1 MSKNLNDHS
10 LIKEEEKKDHNN
22 QAFIENMLSENSFL
36 LKQSQSNCC
45 KCNCCTKIP
54 LFLCFFLIASIF
66 LIILLGAFLV
76 TGIVLMKSLYKEI
89 NDLYF
94 TNFVIDPIINK
105 KTNSTQSFNI
115 KNEVLDSIYLESKL
129 TNMQIASEFILE
141 NLDKYKDDTNI
152 INKMTSN
159 NNFKCIRIDGEENTE
174 NNDCTNNYE
183 DNYYVYKNE
192 ENNIDEDFK
201 KFFFGMTPY
210 LRFFENNLEFKD
222 IFENKF
228 LNMKEFFFYLK
239 KNNDDSDNNENNNQN
254 NEDKFKVLL
263 TYCNNWNT
271 ENGLIE
277 YVFNSSNFNDIINEI
292 NTNNINSE
300 EDDSNTFVE
309 YIVNNDFNDEK
320 INQLNYLKMKT
331 FNISYKNNKYNILV
345 GIRLDGDSI
354 NNLFNKQNSNM
365 TTIAPITKTNQFNE
379 SELHLLYNSKYFDD
393 FFEYGIK
400 NVISEGSYIIPNEE
414 YSETLDYASTNI
426 ITFFDLL
433 NYVTK
438 NDEDENN
445 YLYNTIWKEDFT
457 TIIKLILDIV
467 GNATLPQLNCKEDDD
482 NYNILCEANK
492 EFNKEESEIIFS
504 DIKLKENDNV
514 IEDLNIASNYIHE
527 RLQEIG
533 RTKIY
538 YTLVQNAFA
547 DLKEKKSSTK
557 IFYYNSSVN
566 NIFFNSIE
574 VLNISTYNSLKEQFV
589 EEMEAIEDIVIA
601 IRVIFIILFLI
612 FSLIKIVREVLMAIR
627 RIKSITSLKDMLFNK
642 TEVKVEE
649 EKETLELLNNEKDN
663 ISKFSE
669 KNGGELLEEESEENS
684 LSEKEEEEN
693 RFIYGNILQ
702 SEKEK
707 NKMREKW
714 SKNHFYENNFM
725 DEGNKLIIQY
735 TYNKLKIIF
744 ENMDFFQNEKFA
756 EKLVFLKRRYKLNEQ
771 YEDKDDCELSSDIY
785 QAISKISMINMDD
798 IFYNVYYN
806 QSYALNQSF
815 KMFKSILDNSI
826 NKQSIILKNNKYINF
841 GRILKFIYYIKKEKI
856 QKMIEIIY
864 KHDLKYKS
872 KNEENINFDF
882 NNIDNIDN
890 NIDNND
896 MNNIDNNIEN
906 DFNIL
911 KKEQSQNKGNN
922 IFFNFKSNIFPE

>member
-1 MSKNLNDHS
+1 MSKNLNEHQ
-10 LIKEEEKKDHNN
+10 LIKEEEKNFQNN
-22 QAFIENMLSENSFL
+22 QAFIDNMLSENSFL
-36 LKQSQSNCC
+36 LKESQNNCC
-45 KCNCCTKIP
+45 KCICCTKIP
-54 LFLCFFLIASIF
+54 LFLCFFMIAAIF

-76 TGIVLMKSLYKEI
+76 TGILLMKSLYKEI

-141 NLDKYKDDTNI
+141 NLEKYQD
-152 INKMTSN
+152 KMTTN
-159 NNFKCIRIDGEENTE
+159 NGFKCIRNIENVGCDDG
-174 NNDCTNNYE
+174 YE

-192 ENNIDEDFK
+192 EDNSEDSEEFK
-201 KFFFGMTPY
+201 NFFSGMKHF
-210 LRFFENNLEFKD
+210 LRFFEYNLEFKD
-222 IFENKF
+222 IFENNF
-228 LNMKEFFFYLK
+228 LNIKEFFFYFK
-239 KNNDDSDNNENNNQN
+239 KNKENSDNNENNNQN

-263 TYCNNWNT
+263 TYCNNWNK

-277 YVFNSSNFNDIINEI
+277 YVFDSTNFNDIINKI

-300 EDDSNTFVE
+300 EEDDSNNFVE

-331 FNISYKNNKYNILV
+331 FNIRYKEINYNILV

-365 TTIAPITKTNQFNE
+365 TTIAPITKTNQFSE

-400 NVISEGSYIIPNEE
+400 NLISKGNSIIPNEE
-414 YSETLDYASTNI
+414 YSETLDYDSTNI
-426 ITFFDLL
+426 ATFFDIL
-433 NYVTK
+433 NYATK
-438 NDEDENN
+438 NDEDEYN
-445 YLYNTIWKEDFT
+445 YLYNTIWREDFT

-467 GNATLPQLNCKEDDD
+467 GDSTLPQLNCNEDDD

-492 EFNKEESEIIFS
+492 EFNKEESEILFS

-514 IEDLNIASNYIHE
+514 IEDLNIASHIIHE

-533 RTKIY
+533 RTNIY

-574 VLNISTYNSLKEQFV
+574 VLNISTYNSLKEEFV
-589 EEMEAIEDIVIA
+589 EEMEAIEDIVII
-601 IRVIFIILFLI
+601 IRVGLIILFLI
-612 FSLIKIVREVLMAIR
+612 FSLIKIVREVSMAIK

-649 EKETLELLNNEKDN
+649 EKETFELLNNDKDN
-663 ISKFSE
+663 VSKLSKFSE
-669 KNGGELLEEESEENS
+669 KNGGEFLEEESEDNS
-684 LSEKEEEEN
+684 LSDKEEEN
-693 RFIYGNILQ
+693 RLIYGNILQ

-725 DEGNKLIIQY
+725 NEGNKLIIQY

-864 KHDLKYKS
+864 KRDLKYKS
-872 KNEENINFDF
+872 KNEENINFDL
-882 NNIDNIDN
+882 NNIDN
-890 NIDNND
+890 NIDNNNID
-896 MNNIDNNIEN
+896 NNIDNNIEN
-906 DFNIL
+906 DFNNL
-911 KKEQSQNKGNN
+911 KKEHSNN
-922 IFFNFKSNIFPE
+922 IFFNFKSNIFT